1 MNQIPSCFIWSGR
14 PLVLRSRVARIF
26 LAMLA
31 CTVPAA
37 SQGGKPLPELKT
49 DPAPLGADA
58 QPVFSFKSV
67 VRKVGPSVV
76 NIYTNKTTRIDQG
89 MAPFLDDPFLRQF
102 FGMPFEQVPRERKEQ
117 ALGSGVIVS
126 RDGYILTNNHVVDGA
141 DEIKVALNDDRTTF
155 DAKLVGTDPQTDI
168 AVIKVDAKDLPAITL
183 TDSDKTEV
191 GDVVLAVGNPFG
203 VGQTVT
209 MGIISAKGRAGI
221 GIVDYEDF
229 IQTDAS
235 INPGNSGGALVDA
248 AGRLIGIN
256 QSILSRSG
264 GNQGVGFSVPI
275 NLARHVMERLIT
287 DGKVTRGY
295 LGIIIQPVTSELAK
309 EFQLADNNGALVGE
323 VTRDSPA
330 DRAGIREGDV
340 ITEFNGRKVESSR
353 QLRLMVAQST
363 PGSQAKVKVLRDGK
377 EMEIT
382 AELGTAAGQGLAKA
396 GMRGG
401 GGRDGEVLDGITVD
415 DLDAGM
421 RRQFNIP
428 GSLEGAIISQVDPD
442 SQGAR
447 AGLSPGDVILEINRQ
462 RVANAEDAVRISRN
476 LQGGRVLLRVW
487 SRGISRYL
495 VIRGR

>member
-1 MNQIPSCFIWSGR
+1 
-14 PLVLRSRVARIF
+14 
-26 LAMLA
+26 MLA
-31 CTVPAA
+31 CAVPAA
-37 SQGGKPLPELKT
+37 AQGGKPLPELKT

-168 AVIKVDAKDLPAITL
+168 AVIKVDAKDLPAITI
-183 TDSDKTEV
+183 TDSDLTEV

-275 NLARHVMERLIT
+275 NLARHVMERLIS

-340 ITEFNGRKVESSR
+340 VTEFNGRKVESSR
-353 QLRLMVAQST
+353 QLRLMVAQSA
-363 PGSQAKVKVLRDGK
+363 PGSKAMVKVLRDGK

-382 AELGTAAGQGLAKA
+382 AELGIAAGQGLAKA
-396 GMRGG
+396 GMRG

-415 DLDAGM
+415 DLDAGI